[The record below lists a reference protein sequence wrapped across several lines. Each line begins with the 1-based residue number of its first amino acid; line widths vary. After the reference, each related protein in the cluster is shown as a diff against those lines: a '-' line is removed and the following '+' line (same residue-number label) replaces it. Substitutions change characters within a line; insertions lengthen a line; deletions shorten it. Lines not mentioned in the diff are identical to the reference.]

1 MDEERKKRSH
11 VLSSQKRVLWAMQIP
26 PPVSCYT
33 WRVTLSYGIAYAC
46 LNKRFR
52 YALNIARLLF
62 KTICSLFSSESC
74 RKHLYGSDQDISQ
87 RQSFTNTLELKT
99 LEPYRSI
106 RAFELHPMKDLA
118 RINLS
123 SSLLKTRLIAPCG
136 RTPTRRKGTPKARCT
151 TIFVIIVTLIYRFF

>member
-1 MDEERKKRSH
+1 MGHAESTA
-11 VLSSQKRVLWAMQIP
+11 SSC
-26 PPVSCYT
+26 ST

-52 YALNIARLLF
+52 YALNIARLLRRVLL
-62 KTICSLFSSESC
+62 KTIRSLFSNESC

-87 RQSFTNTLELKT
+87 RQSFTNLLEPKT
-99 LEPYRSI
+99 LEPYRSVG
-106 RAFELHPMKDLA
+106 AFELHPMKDLA

-123 SSLLKTRLIAPCG
+123 SSPLETRLIAPCG

-151 TIFVIIVTLIYRFF
+151 TIFVIIVILIHRFS